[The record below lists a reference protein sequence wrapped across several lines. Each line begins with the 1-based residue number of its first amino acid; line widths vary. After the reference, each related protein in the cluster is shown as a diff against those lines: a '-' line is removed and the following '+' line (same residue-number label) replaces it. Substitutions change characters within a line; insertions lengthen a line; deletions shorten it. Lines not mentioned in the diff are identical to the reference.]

1 MNFSKKRVTNSGG
14 TRIGCHA
21 NHGTGDA
28 IGNAPITKTATID
41 TATSTSRW
49 DAVLNRDKA
58 LDGEFVYAVKTTGV
72 YCRASCAS
80 RTAKRINVVFFDTT
94 SDAKVAGFRP
104 CKRCHPDGTSFEH
117 RRNDTVYAACERIR
131 QSAATLSLNE
141 LASVSNLSPHH
152 FHRVFKSVTGVTPK
166 EYQKAIQQTRVRDA
180 LSKNRT
186 VTEAIYEA
194 GFNSSGRFYASS
206 TAILGMTPQ
215 RYQKGGVNEEICY
228 ALVSCSMGLMMVAAT
243 QRGVCSIE
251 FGDHGDS
258 LIQQLHER
266 FPRAMFLPGDKTF
279 RIWLSRI
286 LKYLDQSGHHPGE
299 WQKNFSICRSIFRA
313 HYSSN
318 RCGKRCEIFQRE
330 KPLAI
335 AKWRKRS
342 ASPKPFVR
350 WLAHA
355 PATLLQYS
363 FPVIAWF
370 DSRASYPAIVG
381 ALRARQNYCVA
392 NLKKQK
398 IETSTTDFSLVHRRL
413 AEPLPGARDSQI
425 SRAGPRTAGRTYH
438 GQQHYKSHHDQ
449 RSSDVY
455 PH

>member
-14 TRIGCHA
+14 TRTGCHA

-41 TATSTSRW
+41 TTTSTSRW

-180 LSKNRT
+180 LSKSRT

-215 RYQKGGVNEEICY
+215 RFKKGGVNEEICY
-228 ALVSCSMGLMMVAAT
+228 ALVSCSMGLMMFAAT
-243 QRGVCSIE
+243 RRGVCSIE

-258 LIQQLHER
+258 LTQQLHER

-299 WQKNFSICRSIFRA
+299 WQKKLLDLPLDIQGTLFQQQVWKALRDIPAGETLSYSQVAQKIGKPKAIRA
-313 HYSSN
+313 VASACASN
-318 RCGKRCEIFQRE
+318 
-330 KPLAI
+330 AI
-335 AKWRKRS
+335 AILIPCHRVVRQSGELSGYRWGVTRK
-342 ASPKPFVR
+342 AE
-350 WLAHA
+350 
-355 PATLLQYS
+355 LLRRES
-363 FPVIAWF
+363 E
-370 DSRASYPAIVG
+370 
-381 ALRARQNYCVA
+381 
-392 NLKKQK
+392 
-398 IETSTTDFSLVHRRL
+398 ET
-413 AEPLPGARDSQI
+413 
-425 SRAGPRTAGRTYH
+425 
-438 GQQHYKSHHDQ
+438 KN
-449 RSSDVY
+449 
-455 PH
+455 

>member
-14 TRIGCHA
+14 TRTGCHA

-258 LIQQLHER
+258 LTQQLQE
-266 FPRAMFLPGDKTF
+266 
-279 RIWLSRI
+279 
-286 LKYLDQSGHHPGE
+286 
-299 WQKNFSICRSIFRA
+299 RA

-425 SRAGPRTAGRTYH
+425 SRAGPRTAGRTYQ

>member
-41 TATSTSRW
+41 TTTSISRW

-117 RRNDTVYAACERIR
+117 RRNDIVYAACERIR

-215 RYQKGGVNEEICY
+215 QYQKGGVNEEICY

-258 LIQQLHER
+258 LTQQLHER

-299 WQKNFSICRSIFRA
+299 WQKKLLDLPLDIQGTLFQQQVWKALRDIPAGETLSYSQVAQKIGKPKAIRA
-313 HYSSN
+313 VASACASN
-318 RCGKRCEIFQRE
+318 
-330 KPLAI
+330 AI
-335 AKWRKRS
+335 AILIPCHRVVRQSGELSGYRWGVTRK
-342 ASPKPFVR
+342 AE
-350 WLAHA
+350 
-355 PATLLQYS
+355 LLRRES
-363 FPVIAWF
+363 E
-370 DSRASYPAIVG
+370 
-381 ALRARQNYCVA
+381 
-392 NLKKQK
+392 
-398 IETSTTDFSLVHRRL
+398 ET
-413 AEPLPGARDSQI
+413 
-425 SRAGPRTAGRTYH
+425 
-438 GQQHYKSHHDQ
+438 KN
-449 RSSDVY
+449 
-455 PH
+455 

>member
-1 MNFSKKRVTNSGG
+1 MNFSNKRVTNSGG

-28 IGNAPITKTATID
+28 IGNAPITKIATID
-41 TATSTSRW
+41 TTTATSRW

-58 LDGEFVYAVKTTGV
+58 FDGEFVYAVKTTGV

-80 RTAKRINVVFFDTT
+80 RKAKQINVVFFDTT

-180 LSKNRT
+180 LSRKRT

-194 GFNSSGRFYASS
+194 GFNSPGRFYASS

-215 RYQKGGVNEEICY
+215 RYQKGGVNEEIRY

-258 LIQQLHER
+258 LTQQLHER

-299 WQKNFSICRSIFRA
+299 WQKKLLDLPLDIQGTLFQQQVWKALRDIPAGETLSYSQVAQIIGKPKAIRA
-313 HYSSN
+313 VASACASN
-318 RCGKRCEIFQRE
+318 
-330 KPLAI
+330 AI
-335 AKWRKRS
+335 AILIPCHRVVRQSGELSGYRWGVTRK
-342 ASPKPFVR
+342 AE
-350 WLAHA
+350 
-355 PATLLQYS
+355 LLRRES
-363 FPVIAWF
+363 
-370 DSRASYPAIVG
+370 D
-381 ALRARQNYCVA
+381 
-392 NLKKQK
+392 
-398 IETSTTDFSLVHRRL
+398 ET
-413 AEPLPGARDSQI
+413 
-425 SRAGPRTAGRTYH
+425 
-438 GQQHYKSHHDQ
+438 KN
-449 RSSDVY
+449 
-455 PH
+455 

>member
-1 MNFSKKRVTNSGG
+1 MNVSKKRVTNSGE

-41 TATSTSRW
+41 TTISTSRW

-141 LASVSNLSPHH
+141 LANVSNLSPHH

-194 GFNSSGRFYASS
+194 GFNSSGRFYTSS
-206 TAILGMTPQ
+206 TAILGMSPQ

-228 ALVSCSMGLMMVAAT
+228 ALVSCSMGIMMVAAT
-243 QRGVCSIE
+243 RRGVCSIE

-258 LIQQLHER
+258 LTQQLHER

-299 WQKNFSICRSIFRA
+299 WQKKLLDLPLDIQGTLFQQQVWKALRDIPAGETLSYSQVAQKIGKPKAIRA
-313 HYSSN
+313 VASACASN
-318 RCGKRCEIFQRE
+318 
-330 KPLAI
+330 AI
-335 AKWRKRS
+335 AILIPCHRVVRQSGELSGYRWGVTRK
-342 ASPKPFVR
+342 AE
-350 WLAHA
+350 
-355 PATLLQYS
+355 LLRRES
-363 FPVIAWF
+363 E
-370 DSRASYPAIVG
+370 
-381 ALRARQNYCVA
+381 
-392 NLKKQK
+392 
-398 IETSTTDFSLVHRRL
+398 ET
-413 AEPLPGARDSQI
+413 
-425 SRAGPRTAGRTYH
+425 
-438 GQQHYKSHHDQ
+438 KN
-449 RSSDVY
+449 
-455 PH
+455 

>member
-1 MNFSKKRVTNSGG
+1 MNFSNKRVTNSGG
-14 TRIGCHA
+14 TRAGHHA
-21 NHGTGDA
+21 GHGHGHGTGT
-28 IGNAPITKTATID
+28 GNLAITKTTTINN
-41 TATSTSRW
+41 TSSASRW

-58 LDGEFVYAVKTTGV
+58 FDGEFVYAVKTTGV

-80 RTAKRINVVFFDTT
+80 RTAKRINVLFFDTT

-104 CKRCHPDGTSFEH
+104 CKRCHPDGISFEH

-141 LASVSNLSPHH
+141 LASASNLSPHH

-180 LSKNRT
+180 LSKKCT

-194 GFNSSGRFYASS
+194 GFNSPGRFYASS

-215 RYQKGGVNEEICY
+215 RYQKGGVNEEIRY

-258 LIQQLHER
+258 LTQQLHER

-279 RIWLSRI
+279 RIWLCRI

-299 WQKNFSICRSIFRA
+299 WQKKLLDLPLDIQGTLFQQQVWKALRDIPVGETLSYSQVAQIIGNPKAIRA
-313 HYSSN
+313 VASACASN
-318 RCGKRCEIFQRE
+318 
-330 KPLAI
+330 AI
-335 AKWRKRS
+335 AMLIPCHRVVRQSGELSGYRWGVARK
-342 ASPKPFVR
+342 AE
-350 WLAHA
+350 
-355 PATLLQYS
+355 LLRRES
-363 FPVIAWF
+363 
-370 DSRASYPAIVG
+370 DET
-381 ALRARQNYCVA
+381 QN
-392 NLKKQK
+392 
-398 IETSTTDFSLVHRRL
+398 
-413 AEPLPGARDSQI
+413 
-425 SRAGPRTAGRTYH
+425 
-438 GQQHYKSHHDQ
+438 
-449 RSSDVY
+449 
-455 PH
+455 

>member
-14 TRIGCHA
+14 TRTGCHA

-258 LIQQLHER
+258 LTQQLHER

-299 WQKNFSICRSIFRA
+299 WQKKLLDLPLDIQGTLFQQQVWKALRDIPAGETLSYSQVAQKIGKPKAIRA
-313 HYSSN
+313 VASACASN
-318 RCGKRCEIFQRE
+318 
-330 KPLAI
+330 AI
-335 AKWRKRS
+335 AILIPCHRVVRQSGELSGYRWGVTRK
-342 ASPKPFVR
+342 AE
-350 WLAHA
+350 
-355 PATLLQYS
+355 LLRRES
-363 FPVIAWF
+363 E
-370 DSRASYPAIVG
+370 
-381 ALRARQNYCVA
+381 
-392 NLKKQK
+392 
-398 IETSTTDFSLVHRRL
+398 ET
-413 AEPLPGARDSQI
+413 
-425 SRAGPRTAGRTYH
+425 
-438 GQQHYKSHHDQ
+438 KN
-449 RSSDVY
+449 
-455 PH
+455 

>member
-299 WQKNFSICRSIFRA
+299 WQKKLLDLPLDIQGTLFQQQVWKALRDIPAGETLSYSQVAQKIGKPKAIRA
-313 HYSSN
+313 VASACASN
-318 RCGKRCEIFQRE
+318 
-330 KPLAI
+330 AI
-335 AKWRKRS
+335 AILIPCHRVVRQSGELSGYRWGVTRK
-342 ASPKPFVR
+342 AE
-350 WLAHA
+350 
-355 PATLLQYS
+355 LLRRES
-363 FPVIAWF
+363 E
-370 DSRASYPAIVG
+370 
-381 ALRARQNYCVA
+381 
-392 NLKKQK
+392 
-398 IETSTTDFSLVHRRL
+398 ET
-413 AEPLPGARDSQI
+413 
-425 SRAGPRTAGRTYH
+425 
-438 GQQHYKSHHDQ
+438 KN
-449 RSSDVY
+449 
-455 PH
+455 

>member
-1 MNFSKKRVTNSGG
+1 MNFSKKRVTSSGG

-41 TATSTSRW
+41 TTTSTSRW

-141 LASVSNLSPHH
+141 LASVSNLSQHH

-180 LSKNRT
+180 LSKSRT

-194 GFNSSGRFYASS
+194 GFNSSGQFYASS

-215 RYQKGGVNEEICY
+215 RFQKGGVNEEICY

-258 LIQQLHER
+258 LTQQLQER

-299 WQKNFSICRSIFRA
+299 WQKKLLDLPLDIQGTLFQQQVWKALRDIPAGETLSYSQVAQKIGKPKAIRA
-313 HYSSN
+313 VASACASN
-318 RCGKRCEIFQRE
+318 
-330 KPLAI
+330 AI
-335 AKWRKRS
+335 AILIPCHRVVRQSGELSGYRWGVTRK
-342 ASPKPFVR
+342 AE
-350 WLAHA
+350 
-355 PATLLQYS
+355 LLRRES
-363 FPVIAWF
+363 E
-370 DSRASYPAIVG
+370 
-381 ALRARQNYCVA
+381 
-392 NLKKQK
+392 
-398 IETSTTDFSLVHRRL
+398 ET
-413 AEPLPGARDSQI
+413 
-425 SRAGPRTAGRTYH
+425 
-438 GQQHYKSHHDQ
+438 KN
-449 RSSDVY
+449 
-455 PH
+455 